1 MISDRQSLDPGSR
14 TLGKPDPAT
23 SRYSPLA
30 GISGSIGQSQATEA
44 KAASLLVIDDKPEN
58 IRLLVRILN
67 RAGYLNITTSTDPT
81 RLPELHA
88 ICKPDIVLLDL
99 HMPARDGFELLQ
111 DLTAFTMGVDRLPVV
126 LITGDDSS
134 EVKRR
139 ALQLGAKDFI
149 SKPFDPAEVILR
161 ITNLLETRFLYQTL
175 RRQNDELEKKVA
187 ARTQQLEES
196 QLEMLERL
204 ATAVEFR
211 DDDTG
216 DHTRRVGVI
225 SGLLAEAIGL
235 GMAAVELI
243 KRAAPLHDIGKV
255 GIPDSI
261 LLKPGLLTPEE
272 RTIMQ
277 THAAIGSE
285 MLANGRSDLVR
296 LSQRIA
302 RHHHERWDGSGYP
315 DRLVGKSTPLEAR
328 IVGVADF
335 LDAVTHDRPYR
346 AAWSLDDAL
355 ATIVAARGSHF
366 DPVVVEALMGLDRS
380 SMT

>member
-14 TLGKPDPAT
+14 TIGTENPGT

-126 LITGDDSS
+126 MITGDDSS

-161 ITNLLETRFLYQTL
+161 ITNLLETRFLYHTL

-204 ATAVEFR
+204 AAAVEFR

-380 SMT
+380 SLT

>member
-1 MISDRQSLDPGSR
+1 
-14 TLGKPDPAT
+14 
-23 SRYSPLA
+23 
-30 GISGSIGQSQATEA
+30 
-44 KAASLLVIDDKPEN
+44 
-58 IRLLVRILN
+58 
-67 RAGYLNITTSTDPT
+67 
-81 RLPELHA
+81 
-88 ICKPDIVLLDL
+88 
-99 HMPARDGFELLQ
+99 
-111 DLTAFTMGVDRLPVV
+111 
-126 LITGDDSS
+126 
-134 EVKRR
+134 
-139 ALQLGAKDFI
+139 
-149 SKPFDPAEVILR
+149 
-161 ITNLLETRFLYQTL
+161 
-175 RRQNDELEKKVA
+175 
-187 ARTQQLEES
+187 
-196 QLEMLERL
+196 
-204 ATAVEFR
+204 
-211 DDDTG
+211 
-216 DHTRRVGVI
+216 VI

-235 GMAAVELI
+235 GMTAVELI

-277 THAAIGSE
+277 THAAIGSQ

-346 AAWSLDDAL
+346 AAWTLNDAL

-380 SMT
+380 SLT